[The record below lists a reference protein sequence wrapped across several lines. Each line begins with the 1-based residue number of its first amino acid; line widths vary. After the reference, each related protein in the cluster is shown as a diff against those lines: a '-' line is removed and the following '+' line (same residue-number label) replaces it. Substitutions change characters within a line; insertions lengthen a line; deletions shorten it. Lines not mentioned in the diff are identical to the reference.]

1 MLKWIDEKYRLV
13 LMNDETFQEERSFR
27 LVPFNVFTIIG
38 LVIMGISLLTIILLI
53 FTPLNYMIPSKNDQG
68 IRNQVHE
75 LYLQMDSLEQEVQA
89 KELSLAQLKS
99 LVHEDFE
106 YEDAVE
112 DAQKNNSD
120 GEVDMPEKSSELQ
133 ELMERVDNEAELG
146 NLIENTLEQSTNIS
160 TMIFTA
166 PLKGIVS
173 DTFAPARSHF
183 GTDIVAPKG
192 SVIKATQKG
201 TVVVATWSADTGH
214 MLAIQHDNNVI
225 SFYKHNASLLKKTG
239 DIVTAGEG
247 IAIIGNTGELTEGPH
262 LHFEMWYQGQPINA
276 QRYIQ
281 FSDQ

>member
-112 DAQKNNSD
+112 DAQKNNSE